1 VTQTGFRSGLV
12 TLLGRPNVG
21 KSTLL
26 NRLIGTKISITSRR
40 PQTTRHRI
48 LGIKTDAR
56 AQFVYVDTPG
66 VHHPH
71 GRRINRYMSRI
82 ATGSV
87 EGVDCVVL
95 VIAADGW
102 RDEDEPALALAGRQS
117 VPVVLAVNKIDRTK
131 DRKQLLPLIAESA
144 SRMGFADIVPVSART
159 GENIETLEQAV
170 LARLP
175 EQPAIYPP
183 EQLTDKS
190 ERFLASELVR
200 EQVFGAYGEEVPY
213 ATAIEVT
220 RFKRLKGVLEVEA
233 IIWVEKEGQKA
244 IVIGKG
250 GERLKEV
257 GTRARLA
264 MQRQFGTKVRLSL
277 WVKVRADWADDARL
291 LERFGYTEES
301 T

>member
-1 VTQTGFRSGLV
+1 MNPAGFRSGLV

-21 KSTLL
+21 KSTML
-26 NRLIGTKISITSRR
+26 NRLIGAKISITSRR

-48 LGIKTDAR
+48 LGIKTTDA

-66 VHHPH
+66 VHEPR

-82 ATGSV
+82 AAGSV
-87 EGVDCVVL
+87 EGVDCIVL
-95 VIAADGW
+95 VIAAEGW
-102 RDEDEPALALAGRQS
+102 RPGDAAPLALAGRQS
-117 VPVVLAVNKIDRTK
+117 VPVVLAINKIDRVK

-144 SRMGFADIVPVSART
+144 RRMTFAEIVPVCART
-159 GENIETLEQAV
+159 GENLEELERAL
-170 LARLP
+170 LAHLP
-175 EQPAIYPP
+175 EQPPIYPP

-190 ERFLASELVR
+190 ERFLAAELVR

-220 RFKRLKGVLEVEA
+220 RFKRLKASLDVEA
-233 IIWVEKEGQKA
+233 VIWVEKEGQKA

-250 GERLKEV
+250 GERLKQV

-264 MQRQFGTKVRLSL
+264 MQRHFGTKVRLAL
-277 WVKVRADWADDARL
+277 WVKVREDWADDARAL
-291 LERFGYTEES
+291 RQFGYTEES

>member
-1 VTQTGFRSGLV
+1 MIRAGFRSGLV

-26 NRLIGTKISITSRR
+26 NRLIGSKVSITSRR

-48 LGIKTDAR
+48 LGIKTTEH

-66 VHHPH
+66 VHPPR
-71 GRRINRYMSRI
+71 GRQINRYMSRI
-82 ATGSV
+82 AAGSI
-87 EGVDCVVL
+87 EGVDCIVL

-102 RDEDEPALALAGRQS
+102 RDEDGPALALVGRQP
-117 VPVVLAVNKIDRTK
+117 VPVVLAINKIDRIK
-131 DRKQLLPLIAESA
+131 DRKRLLPLIAESA
-144 SRMGFADIVPVSART
+144 KHTAFAEIVPISART
-159 GENIETLEQAV
+159 GENLAALERAL
-170 LARLP
+170 LAHLP
-175 EQPAIYPP
+175 EQPPIYPV

-213 ATAIEVT
+213 ATAIEIT
-220 RFKRLKGVLEVEA
+220 RFKRLKAALEIEA
-233 IIWVEKEGQKA
+233 VIWVEKEGQKA
-244 IVIGKG
+244 IVIGTR
-250 GERLKEV
+250 GERLKQV

-264 MQRQFGTKVRLSL
+264 MERQFGTKVRLAL
-277 WVKVRADWADDARL
+277 WVKVREDWADDARAL
-291 LERFGYTEES
+291 KQFGYTEES

>member
-1 VTQTGFRSGLV
+1 MIGAGFRSGLV

-26 NRLIGTKISITSRR
+26 NRLVGTKVSITSRR

-48 LGIKTDAR
+48 LGIRTTEH

-66 VHHPH
+66 VHPPH
-71 GRRINRYMSRI
+71 GRQINRYMSRI
-82 ATGSV
+82 AAGSI
-87 EGVDCVVL
+87 EGVDCIVL

-102 RDEDEPALALAGRQS
+102 RDEDEPALALVGRQP
-117 VPVVLAVNKIDRTK
+117 VPVVLAINKIDRLK
-131 DRKQLLPLIAESA
+131 DRKRLLPLIGESA
-144 SRMGFADIVPVSART
+144 RRMTFAEIVPVSART
-159 GENIETLEQAV
+159 GENLPALEQA
-170 LARLP
+170 LLTHLP
-175 EQPAIYPP
+175 EQPPIYPV

-213 ATAIEVT
+213 ATAIEIT
-220 RFKRLKGVLEVEA
+220 RFKRLKAALEIEA
-233 IIWVEKEGQKA
+233 VIWVEKEGQKA

-250 GERLKEV
+250 GERLKQV

-264 MQRQFGTKVRLSL
+264 MERQFGTKVRLAL
-277 WVKVRADWADDARL
+277 WVKVREDWADDARAL
-291 LERFGYTEES
+291 KQFGYTEES